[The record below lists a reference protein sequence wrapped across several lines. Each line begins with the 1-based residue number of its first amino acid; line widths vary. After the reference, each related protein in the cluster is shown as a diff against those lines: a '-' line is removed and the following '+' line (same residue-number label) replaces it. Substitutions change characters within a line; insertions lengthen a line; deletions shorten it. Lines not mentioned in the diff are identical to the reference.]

1 MEIHELNRFEN
12 FIRNKIFTNDSPI
25 NDKEK
30 LKNIFN
36 ESTNFELKFID
47 MVNEMITD
55 FRMKKVIL
63 YCKICRN
70 VLQFEG
76 KCINRNIGTLCF
88 DCYVLM
94 KDEHDKNY

>member
-47 MVNEMITD
+47 MVKEMITD

-70 VLQFEG
+70 VLFFEG
-76 KCINRNIGTLCF
+76 RFINKNIGSLCL
-88 DCYVLM
+88 DCYVLL
-94 KDEHDKNY
+94 KEEKNRNF